1 MVVELSP
8 TTSISR
14 NGNGIHYGALV
25 RIQGSAVFHET
36 VHSTLAVC
44 GRRIDGFGPGAEWHD
59 YDAGPVLQGR
69 GYRRCQGCS
78 SGLNGGV

>member
-1 MVVELSP
+1 MVVQLSP

-59 YDAGPVLQGR
+59 YDAGPVLQQR
-69 GYRRCQGCS
+69 GYRRCLGCAT
-78 SGLNGGV
+78 LNGGI